1 MSSLSKEYINRVK
14 TGPFKI
20 KELKNHGLVSM
31 TFLHK
36 LVYLVHA
43 RDVMKVIQMHGL
55 FPQPSEML
63 ESTSPDLESI
73 YKVKIQG
80 SRDPEIKQGVGE
92 IFDAMGRNKFIKIQN
107 HITRTICKTSNQHD
121 VENSLLPYFLTMAAC
136 NLAESHLQRQC
147 PENGIPM
154 FKKGSIIGPTNS
166 TTDRDNELNNLI
178 LRTEH
183 ADDDEWD
190 EYKVKRL
197 ADLETIDRDQHGGIL
212 NICIA
217 AKGCF
222 RPINDTLTN
231 TTEHSKHIEFLNRFT
246 LDVDDANYE
255 VLLEMNRELREK
267 PKPRK
272 KGKKSKKGAE
282 DDDEEDEAKDVESP
296 TAKTPNT
303 ARTSGSDTGTGGF
316 EAFSE
321 SGGSATRRSARS
333 RTRVRTY
340 DEGGTDDGG
349 SEGEDDDDEFSRASP
364 PAAKR
369 LRYNHSGPRSL
380 SPPQTLLRAAQ
391 AKAMADFMR
400 VLQKDPAHNALTEP
414 VIKLWE
420 STLGNYTPKKKKKTV
435 VTSFADIEKAAI
447 DLTRDDDNFG
457 EDPEEPPAVKQC
469 TRDEIIKK
477 FSQINFQHKNPTDL
491 SSKPDIDT
499 INETLGIN
507 APGMAKPHH
516 IRYKNQFVFVV
527 MSGDLCHSVWSKYKG
542 DDGKPLNKTAGIIYD
557 TLLDYSARGWKV
569 SLFIN
574 TTEPGDLVVLVTD
587 ETYDHL
593 KNNKLAKVY
602 KTDGG
607 SSGSDEGSDD
617 ADSAKDDGEESNQY
631 ESGDEKGESSESR
644 DDDDGQKENPP
655 EGELVEKMDIEIDS
669 GVACKSGE
677 GGEEGVTGHKMD
689 GASQSTQAEP
699 TSPSLQEPATETT
712 SPSLQEPAPE
722 AETADADETEEPTAQ
737 DQGISIAQQGEP
749 ENDDQ
754 DANENK
760 EADVP
765 SETTNGDNAHRD
777 DDERQSHAS
786 GPKESADASADHQAA
801 PPEGDGAS
809 HARTTRSKSPQRNSN
824 NQMEG
829 PVTPKAAKKRKGPP
843 ENQGS
848 PSATRKSAR
857 KGKKRDLS

>member
-20 KELKNHGLVSM
+20 KEMKNPGLVSM

-36 LVYLVHA
+36 LLYLVHA

-63 ESTSPDLESI
+63 ESTSPDLELI

-80 SRDPEIKQGVGE
+80 SRDLELKEGVGE

-136 NLAESHLQRQC
+136 NLAESHLQHQC

-166 TTDRDNELNNLI
+166 ATDRDNELNNLI

-190 EYKVKRL
+190 EYRVKRL
-197 ADLETIDRDQHGGIL
+197 ADLETIDRDEHGGIL

-231 TTEHSKHIEFLNRFT
+231 TTEHSEHIEFLNRFT

-272 KGKKSKKGAE
+272 RGKKSKKGAE
-282 DDDEEDEAKDVESP
+282 DDDEEDEAEEVESP
-296 TAKTPNT
+296 SAKTPNT

-321 SGGSATRRSARS
+321 SGGSGTRRSRRS
-333 RTRVRTY
+333 RTRVKTY

-349 SEGEDDDDEFSRASP
+349 SEGEDDDDEFFRASP

-391 AKAMADFMR
+391 AQAMADFMR
-400 VLQKDPAHNALTEP
+400 VLQQDPAHNALTGP
-414 VIKLWE
+414 VIQLWE
-420 STLGNYTPKKKKKTV
+420 STLGNYSPNKKKRV

-447 DLTRDDDNFG
+447 DLTKDDDNSG
-457 EDPEEPPAVKQC
+457 EDLEEPPAVKQC

-477 FSQINFQHKNPTDL
+477 FSQINFNHKNPTDL

-516 IRYKNQFVFVV
+516 IRYKDQFVFVV
-527 MSGDLCHSVWSKYKG
+527 MSRDLCHSVWSKYKG
-542 DDGKPLNKTAGIIYD
+542 EDGKPLNKTAGIIYD
-557 TLLDYSARGWKV
+557 TLLDYSAKGWKV

-574 TTEPGDLVVLVTD
+574 TTEPGDLVVLVKN

-593 KNNKLAKVY
+593 RNNKLAKVY

-617 ADSAKDDGEESNQY
+617 ADSAKDDGEGSNQN

-655 EGELVEKMDIEIDS
+655 EGELVDKMDIEIDS

-677 GGEEGVTGHKMD
+677 GGDEGVPGHKMD

-699 TSPSLQEPATETT
+699 TSPRLQQPATEPT
-712 SPSLQEPAPE
+712 SPSRQEHAPE
-722 AETADADETEEPTAQ
+722 AETANADETEEPKA
-737 DQGISIAQQGEP
+737 P
-749 ENDDQ
+749 EKDDQ

-760 EADVP
+760 DADVP
-765 SETTNGDNAHRD
+765 SETTNGDDEAHRD
-777 DDERQSHAS
+777 DDEHQSHA
-786 GPKESADASADHQAA
+786 GGLNESADASADHQA
-801 PPEGDGAS
+801 PSPEGDGAS
-809 HARTTRSKSPQRNSN
+809 HARTRRSKSPQRNSN
-824 NQMEG
+824 QQMKIPLEENPVVQ
-829 PVTPKAAKKRKGPP
+829 PVTPRAAKKRKGPP
-843 ENQGS
+843 ENQGTPS
-848 PSATRKSAR
+848 PTRRSGR
-857 KGKKRDLS
+857 THKKRDLSC